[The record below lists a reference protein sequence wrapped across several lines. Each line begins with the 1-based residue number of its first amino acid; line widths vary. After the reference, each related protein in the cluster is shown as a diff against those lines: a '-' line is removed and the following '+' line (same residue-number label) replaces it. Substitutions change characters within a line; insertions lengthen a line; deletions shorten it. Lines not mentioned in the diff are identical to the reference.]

1 MVGISLEYATIFLDS
16 SDRANIVIIA
26 SEHDS
31 VESDFPSFDECQS
44 EHLGC
49 ITFAA
54 FTWSDSIPDM
64 SAIFSEIRMIYR
76 VAYLDTSED
85 YLSIHEEKERSR
97 DFTVI
102 LREVIIS

>member
-1 MVGISLEYATIFLDS
+1 
-16 SDRANIVIIA
+16 
-26 SEHDS
+26 
-31 VESDFPSFDECQS
+31 
-44 EHLGC
+44 
-49 ITFAA
+49 
-54 FTWSDSIPDM
+54 M

-97 DFTVI
+97 DSTVI